1 MKQAEIARG
10 SAWKAAA
17 IDEFLSV
24 TNIPCRLACV
34 TGDGFPHVSSLWYLY
49 DNDALWFSVQ
59 RRASVHHWLSNN
71 SRVGFEIAGDS
82 PPYFGVRGRG
92 TANLLAAAEV
102 DVLPRLLDR
111 YGIDR
116 DSSLASW
123 LLSRRATELTI
134 KLMPEWITSWDY
146 RDRMS

>member
-1 MKQAEIARG
+1 MDFPTSARCGTSTTTMRYG
-10 SAWKAAA
+10 SACSDGPA
-17 IDEFLSV
+17 F
-24 TNIPCRLACV
+24 T
-34 TGDGFPHVSSLWYLY
+34 TGCPTI
-49 DNDALWFSVQ
+49 
-59 RRASVHHWLSNN
+59 RAF
-71 SRVGFEIAGDS
+71 GFEIAGDS